1 MTAAEID
8 GLIQALTVFTLAI
21 LVGIAV
27 ISKVPATLH
36 TPLMSGANSIHGIV
50 LVGAMLIAL
59 DATEPISLL
68 LSLVAVAFASM
79 NVVGGYVVT
88 DRMLQMFRKKPVAP
102 KPATDEAEARA

>member
-1 MTAAEID
+1 MSYDEIN
-8 GLIQALTVFTLAI
+8 GLLTALTVFTLAI

-50 LVGAMLIAL
+50 LVGAMLIAAS
-59 DATEPISLL
+59 ATEPISHV
-68 LSLVAVAFASM
+68 LSFVAVAFATM

-88 DRMLQMFRKKPVAP
+88 DRMLQMFKRKPAAP
-102 KPATDEAEARA
+102 KPAEAGEAPKA

>member
-1 MTAAEID
+1 VSPE
-8 GLIQALTVFTLAI
+8 LLSALTVFVLAI
-21 LVGIAV
+21 LVGFAV

-50 LVGAMLIAL
+50 LVGSMFIAVE
-59 DATEPISLL
+59 ATDLASQV
-68 LSLVAVAFASM
+68 LSLVAVAFATM

-102 KPATDEAEARA
+102 KPIEQAEG

>member
-1 MTAAEID
+1 MTAAELND
-8 GLIQALTVFTLAI
+8 LLTQLTVFTLAI

-59 DATEPISLL
+59 DATESISQL
-68 LSLVAVAFASM
+68 LSLVAVAFATM

-88 DRMLQMFRKKPVAP
+88 DRMLQMFRKKVVVA
-102 KPATDEAEARA
+102 KPSTDDAEAGS